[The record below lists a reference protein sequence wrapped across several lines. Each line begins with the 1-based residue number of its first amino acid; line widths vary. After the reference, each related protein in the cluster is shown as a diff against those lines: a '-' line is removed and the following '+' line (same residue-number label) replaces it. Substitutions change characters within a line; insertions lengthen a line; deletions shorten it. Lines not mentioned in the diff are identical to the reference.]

1 VWPEKT
7 QTAEKMISFKI
18 TTARI
23 TVDTERALRI
33 ATEAIW
39 VQMRQRI
46 FFDGL
51 KSNGSPIGIYSP
63 SYLIYRQQ
71 PEFGR
76 TADPRII
83 LVLTDSLRLNFV
95 FGAIDAKTYGIGIN
109 GAFNLFKA
117 QKNDPNQEIFV
128 ASQREIQIATDEF
141 TKNLL

>member
-1 VWPEKT
+1 MWNEKT
-7 QTAEKMISFKI
+7 QTSEKMISFKI
-18 TTARI
+18 TTAQI
-23 TVDTERALRI
+23 TLETERALRI

-71 PEFGR
+71 PPFNR
-76 TADPRII
+76 TPDPKII

-95 FGAIDAKTYGIGIN
+95 FDAIDAKTYGIGIN

>member
-1 VWPEKT
+1 MWNEKT
-7 QTAEKMISFKI
+7 QTSEKMISFKI
-18 TTARI
+18 TTAQI
-23 TVDTERALRI
+23 TLETERALRI

-71 PEFGR
+71 PPFNR
-76 TADPRII
+76 TADPKII

-95 FGAIDAKTYGIGIN
+95 FDAIDAKTYKELKGLDDKV
-109 GAFNLFKA
+109 FLFYEEQILGWK
-117 QKNDPNQEIFV
+117 F
-128 ASQREIQIATDEF
+128 IQVGYKMVIDTDIS
-141 TKNLL
+141 